1 MNRFITT
8 LSVLF
13 LISLPMLASAEV
25 DIDPRES
32 DRQLMRGILADV
44 EKSLNNKD
52 FSLILK
58 HLAPDAVVTY
68 YNAEVTRNHAEAEEY
83 FQRMIVDTNAVVK
96 EFNTVAHIS
105 APAIFHGNT
114 AVAWGTTVETY
125 KLATGLEFKLHG
137 NWTVTLQ
144 KTEGQWKIIALH
156 FSTNLFDNPL
166 LNNAKRFSWIVGIVA
181 FLSGLLVM
189 FFVGRVFRK

>member
-1 MNRFITT
+1 MRKFTATLHFLFFI
-8 LSVLF
+8 LF
-13 LISLPMLASAEV
+13 FTVASAEV

-32 DRQLMRGILADV
+32 DRQLMRSILVDI

-52 FSLILK
+52 FNLILK
-58 HLAPDAVVTY
+58 HLNPDAVVTY

-96 EFNTVAHIS
+96 EFNTVASIS
-105 APAIFHGNT
+105 SPAIFHGNT

-125 KLATGLEFKLHG
+125 KLATGLEFKLNG

-144 KTEGQWKIIALH
+144 KMDEQWKIVALH

-189 FFVGRVFRK
+189 FVMGRFFRK